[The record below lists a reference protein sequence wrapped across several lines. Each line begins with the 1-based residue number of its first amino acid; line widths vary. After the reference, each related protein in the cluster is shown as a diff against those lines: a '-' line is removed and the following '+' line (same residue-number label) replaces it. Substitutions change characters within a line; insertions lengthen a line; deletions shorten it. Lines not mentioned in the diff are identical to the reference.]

1 MDVLNNLFYS
11 LFAKKKKK
19 KNDERQSVFVP
30 TKNDL
35 SWLLEQLSCILCPFL
50 KGISVRPA

>member
-11 LFAKKKKK
+11 LFAKKK

>member
-1 MDVLNNLFYS
+1 MACFTLYL
-11 LFAKKKKK
+11 LKKKK
-19 KNDERQSVFVP
+19 KNDERQSVFVL

-35 SWLLEQLSCILCPFL
+35 SWLLEKLSCILCPFL